1 MKSSIALS
9 LVLAVSFQ
17 QLAFAQEEEQNVPA
31 MPTLP
36 APVTDIYWWKT
47 LLTGDE
53 INNYLTGPATE
64 AATAPA
70 TEAATATATA
80 TQDIVTQDAATPT
93 VSASEEVSASA
104 SESAAS
110 VTESAIESA
119 VSSAAS
125 EIASLSAAVSESLSS
140 IASEASV
147 SPSSVAAWSSSASVY
162 YSSATGVPIVS
173 VSSTSPRP
181 SGAII
186 PPSTTSNPVTTSAGS
201 HVIAD
206 MSKMILSVT
215 IAAILGNMLN

>member
-70 TEAATATATA
+70 TEAATATAT
-80 TQDIVTQDAATPT
+80 QDAVTQDAATPT

-125 EIASLSAAVSESLSS
+125 EIASLSAAVSETLSS

-162 YSSATGVPIVS
+162 YSSATGVPIAS

>member
-1 MKSSIALS
+1 MKSTVAVS
-9 LVLAVSFQ
+9 LVLAASFQ
-17 QLAFAQEEEQNVPA
+17 QLAFAQQDEQDVPA

-36 APVTDIYWWKT
+36 AAVTDIYWWKT

-53 INNYLTGPATE
+53 IKNYLTGPATE
-64 AATAPA
+64 AATA
-70 TEAATATATA
+70 AATATATQETASDA
-80 TQDIVTQDAATPT
+80 TATPT
-93 VSASEEVSASA
+93 ASASEDVSASA

-125 EIASLSAAVSESLSS
+125 EIASLSSAVSDSLSS
-140 IASEASV
+140 IASEASAA
-147 SPSSVAAWSSSASVY
+147 PSSIAAWSSSASVY

-186 PPSTTSNPVTTSAGS
+186 PPSTTSNPVTTSIGS